1 VSVAIKLCH
10 CGQPSRNQ
18 KRGGLCDGCRK
29 AARYAVAGRKRKVLE
44 ALGTAKRARIER
56 LLAEETELGA
66 YFEEVNRL
74 DAT

>member
-1 VSVAIKLCH
+1 MAAVRPRGTRWRAANGRS
-10 CGQPSRNQ
+10 SR
-18 KRGGLCDGCRK
+18 R
-29 AARYAVAGRKRKVLE
+29 
-44 ALGTAKRARIER
+44 TAKRARIER